1 MKKVAAALVA
11 LLMVVVAVAARSR
24 LDTSNTETQ
33 RVQVLCAQIIVDA
46 CNTWKDGGAN
56 ISVRSGDTSQP
67 AAADTVVIGLAV
79 ATQDLS
85 TVGFGSYSVV
95 TSSPLVFISKKPPP
109 CPDPKLACFAK
120 LTGDLAVDRSPD
132 ALAALEAATAGDPDI
147 FDKVTAGSVIDT
159 DTATVAKVQNI
170 GIPQAAIMIRALVG
184 PAATLAILDLRPAAK
199 VTLVGFVRTGAASG
213 AQDLVR
219 DEGLRTALRTAGW
232 N

>member
-33 RVQVLCAQIIVDA
+33 RVQVLCAKIIIDA
-46 CNTWKDGGAN
+46 CNAWKDGGAN
-56 ISVRSGDTSQP
+56 ISVRSGDTSKP

-85 TVGFGSYSVV
+85 TVGFGSSSVV
-95 TSSPLVFISKKPPP
+95 TSSPLVIISKRPPK
-109 CPDPKLACFAK
+109 CGTAQLACFAN
-120 LTGDLAVDRSPD
+120 LTKNLAIDRSSD
-132 ALAALEAATAGDPDI
+132 VLAALETATARNPDI
-147 FDKVTAGSVIDT
+147 FDKVTANSVINI
-159 DTATVAKVQNI
+159 DTATVAKVQNL
-170 GIPQAAIMIRALVG
+170 GIPQAAIMVRALVG
-184 PAATLAILDLRPAAK
+184 PTASLAILDLRPSAK
-199 VTLVGFVRTGAASG
+199 VSLVGFVRTRARSG

>member
-46 CNTWKDGGAN
+46 CNAWKDGGAN

-67 AAADTVVIGLAV
+67 GAADTVVIGPAV
-79 ATQDLS
+79 ATRDLS
-85 TVGFGSYSVV
+85 IVGFDQAFVV
-95 TSSPLVFISKKPPP
+95 TSSPLVIVSRTPPI
-109 CPDPKLACFAK
+109 CADRQLACFAK
-120 LTGDLAVDRSPD
+120 LTKNLAVDLSPD
-132 ALAALEAATAGDPDI
+132 VLAALEAATAGDPDM
-147 FDKVTAGSVIDT
+147 FNKVTASSVIDT
-159 DTATVAKVQNI
+159 DTATMAKVQNL
-170 GIPQAAIMIRALVG
+170 GGLQAAIMIRALVG
-184 PAATLAILDLRPAAK
+184 PTASLAILDLRPSAK
-199 VTLVGFVRTGAASG
+199 VSLVGFVRTRARSG
-213 AQDLVR
+213 ARDLIR